1 MEPINSFAELYRVL
15 KGYKENPK
23 LLAYQTDNGFEAMTS
38 REVLD
43 SIKYFALG
51 LRQLGIK
58 KGDMIGIL
66 AGSSP
71 RWTIADIAMGISG
84 AVSIPLFA
92 NISHENYEFEMRQT
106 EMKYLIVAGKEQW
119 EMYEKHKELIE
130 TTINLYDEEVRHEA
144 HRFSEIIEQGKALE
158 EKQPQLF
165 EEMLNQVNP
174 HDMSSIVYTSGSTG
188 VPKGAMLTQKNLL
201 AHCHYDPFTFDR
213 DSDLYLNIL
222 PLAHIFGR
230 TVNYIVLAKGI
241 STFYLRDIKTVGKVC
256 KELHPTMCVLVPR
269 LLEKIY
275 AKMLANVQNAGF
287 LKRTLGQ
294 WAFDL
299 ANNEEDNSIYKQLMH
314 PIADKIVY
322 SALREALGGKFRV
335 ILTGGAALNPH
346 LYHFF
351 LDIGLPIYEGWGMT
365 EACPVGLNLPGFL
378 KIGSVG
384 KCLQGMEVKIS
395 PEGEILVKGPCKML
409 GYYKNPEATKR
420 ALDSEGWL
428 HTGDKGKVDDEG
440 FVYIIGRM
448 KELFKLSTGKFIAP
462 VPIEQTLTNAP
473 LIDMAMVVAE
483 GRSFATSLLFPDHE
497 VLNALKKAHGREN
510 ASDQEFLN
518 SDFVKQE
525 MKRLLDDLN
534 QHVNHWEEVRDFR
547 FITQPPTIETG
558 ELTPTMKL
566 RRDFVSL
573 KYKDVIESM
582 YQVEPGTVDG
592 DYGG

>member
-1 MEPINSFAELYRVL
+1 MEPINTFAELYKVL
-15 KGYKENPK
+15 KGYKEHPR
-23 LLAYQTDNGFEAMTS
+23 LLAYQTDSGFDAISS

-43 SIKYFALG
+43 SVKYFALG
-51 LRQLGIK
+51 LRQIGVK
-58 KGDMIGIL
+58 KGDIIGIL

-71 RWTIADIAMGISG
+71 RWTIADMAMAIAG
-84 AVSIPLFA
+84 AVSVPLFS

-119 EMYEKHKELIE
+119 EMYEKHKELID
-130 TTINLYDEEVRHEA
+130 TTINLYDEEVRHDA
-144 HRFSEIIEQGKALE
+144 HRFSEIIQQGKSLE
-158 EKQPQLF
+158 EKNPGLF
-165 EEMLNQVNP
+165 EEMLQDVAPN
-174 HDMSSIVYTSGSTG
+174 DLASIVYTSGSTG
-188 VPKGAMLTQKNLL
+188 IPKGAMLTQKNLL
-201 AHCHYDPFTFDR
+201 AHSHFDPFKFDSG
-213 DSDLYLNIL
+213 SDLYLNIL

-230 TVNYIVLAKGI
+230 TVNYIVLAKGVPI
-241 STFYLRDIKTVGKVC
+241 YYLRDIKTVGKVC

-299 ANNEEDNSIYKQLMH
+299 ANNEHDDSVYKQLMH

-322 SALREALGGKFRV
+322 SALREALGGKLRV
-335 ILTGGAALNPH
+335 ILSGGAALNPH

-351 LDIGLPIYEGWGMT
+351 LDIGLPLFEGWGMT
-365 EACPVGLNLPGFL
+365 EACPVGLNLPGKL

-384 KCLQGMEVKIS
+384 QSLEGMEVKIS
-395 PEGEILVKGPCKML
+395 SEGEILVKGPCRML

-420 ALDSEGWL
+420 AIDSEGWL
-428 HTGDKGKVDDEG
+428 HTGDKGKVDEDG

-462 VPIEQTLTNAP
+462 VPIEQNLTKAP

-483 GRSFATSLLFPDHE
+483 GRSFATALLFPDHE
-497 VLNALKKAHGREN
+497 VLNSLKKAHGKEQ
-510 ASDQEFLN
+510 ASDLEFLN
-518 SDFVKQE
+518 SDFVRQE
-525 MKRLLDDLN
+525 MKRLLDELN
-534 QHVNHWEEVRDFR
+534 KHVNHWEEVRDFR
-547 FITQPPTIETG
+547 FVVQPPTIETG

-573 KYKDVIESM
+573 KYRDLIESM
-582 YQVEPGTVDG
+582 YQIEPKTEDQ

>member
-23 LLAYQTDNGFEAMTS
+23 LLAYQTDSGFEPVSSSEM
-38 REVLD
+38 LD

-51 LRQLGIK
+51 LKQLGIK

-71 RWTIADIAMGISG
+71 RWTIADIAIAISG

-165 EEMLNQVNP
+165 EEMLDMVNP
-174 HDMSSIVYTSGSTG
+174 NDLASIVYTSGSTG
-188 VPKGAMLTQKNLL
+188 MPKGAMLTQKNLL
-201 AHCHYDPFTFDR
+201 AHAHFDPFSFDR

-256 KELHPTMCVLVPR
+256 KELHPTMSVLVPR

-299 ANNEEDNSIYKQLMH
+299 ANSEDDSSLYKQLMH

-365 EACPVGLNLPGFL
+365 EACPVGLNLPGYL

-384 KCLQGMEVKIS
+384 KSLQGMEVKLS

-428 HTGDKGKVDDEG
+428 HTGDKGKIDDEG

-462 VPIEQTLTNAP
+462 VPIEQILTKAP

-483 GRSFATSLLFPDHE
+483 GRSFATALLFPDHE
-497 VLNALKKAHGREN
+497 VLNALKKAHGKES
-510 ASDQEFLN
+510 ASDEEFLS

-525 MKRLLDDLN
+525 MKRLLEELN
-534 QHVNHWEEVRDFR
+534 KHVNHWEEVRDFR
-547 FITQPPTIETG
+547 FITQPPAIETG

-573 KYKDVIESM
+573 KYKDAIESM
-582 YQVEPGTVDG
+582 YQVEPGAVDG

>member
-1 MEPINSFAELYRVL
+1 MELINSFAELYRVL
-15 KGYKENPK
+15 LGYKENPK
-23 LLAYQTDNGFEAMTS
+23 LLAYQTDNGFEPVSS

-71 RWTIADIAMGISG
+71 RWTIADLAIAISG
-84 AVSIPLFA
+84 AVSVPLFA

-130 TTINLYDEEVRHEA
+130 TTINLYDEEVRHET

-158 EKQPQLF
+158 AKQPQLF
-165 EEMLNQVNP
+165 EEMLNAVGPN
-174 HDMSSIVYTSGSTG
+174 DLVSIVYTSGSTG
-188 VPKGAMLTQKNLL
+188 IPKGAMLTQRNLL
-201 AHCHYDPFTFDR
+201 AHCHFDPFTFDR
-213 DSDLYLNIL
+213 EKDLYLNIL

-241 STFYLRDIKTVGKVC
+241 STYYLRDIKTVGKVC
-256 KELHPTMCVLVPR
+256 KELQPTMSVLVPR

-299 ANNEEDNSIYKQLMH
+299 ANNEDDNGLYKQLMH

-351 LDIGLPIYEGWGMT
+351 IDIGLPIYEGWGMT
-365 EACPVGLNLPGFL
+365 EACPVGLNLPGHL

-384 KCLQGMEVKIS
+384 KNLQGMEVKIS
-395 PEGEILVKGPCKML
+395 HEGEILVKGPCKML

-420 ALDSEGWL
+420 AIDSEGWL
-428 HTGDKGKVDDEG
+428 HTGDKGRIDDEG

-462 VPIEQTLTNAP
+462 VPIEQILTKAP

-483 GRSFATSLLFPDHE
+483 GRSFATALLFPDHE
-497 VLNALKKAHGREN
+497 VLYALKKAHGREE
-510 ASDQEFLN
+510 ALDQEFLG
-518 SDFVKQE
+518 SDFVRQE
-525 MKRLLDDLN
+525 MKRLLEDLN
-534 QHVNHWEEVRDFR
+534 KHVNHWEEVRDYR
-547 FITQPPTIETG
+547 FITQTPTIETG

-566 RRDFVSL
+566 RRDFVAL

-582 YQVEPGTVDG
+582 YLVEPKTEDG